1 MEIFNY
7 DWIIGIITALGT
19 LFLIGELLVN
29 MRGLFA
35 ILGLA
40 FIVTYFTVYL
50 EPDSFTLIFIIY
62 LVGLLLIIIDG
73 NFVNDGTLGVIGLVL
88 MLTSVAIAAP
98 NFFAG
103 LYAIIGVLI
112 GGAGSLLFLKVFPR
126 RNMWGKLTLKDR
138 LTSEAGYQTMNQEY
152 ASLID
157 KEGITVSVLRPVG
170 TIRINGKDYS
180 AISNGQWIEKGAKI
194 KVVKVDGTKILVEEI
209 KD

>member
-50 EPDSFTLIFIIY
+50 EPGSFTLIFIIY
-62 LVGLLLIIIDG
+62 LLGLFLIIIDG

-88 MLTSVAIAAP
+88 MLVSVAIAAP

-103 LYAIIGVLI
+103 LYAIIGVLA
-112 GGAGSLLFLKVFPR
+112 GGAGSLLFLKVFHK
-126 RNMWGKLTLKDR
+126 RNLWGKLTLKDR

-152 ASLID
+152 ASLVD
-157 KEGITVSVLRPVG
+157 KQGITISVLRPVG
-170 TIRINGKDYS
+170 TIRIDGKEYS
-180 AISNGQWIEKGAKI
+180 GVSNGQWIEKGTAV
-194 KVVKVDGTKILVEEI
+194 KVVEVDGTKILVEEVNE
-209 KD
+209 